1 MFGVICSRNID
12 YNNAMQKNKIKVH
25 RGDITKLEV
34 DCIVNAANTQLLG
47 GSGVCGAIFDAA
59 GWHEMAE
66 ACTTIGICET
76 GEAVITPG
84 FNLPAKYVVHAVG
97 PIYDNSRNTSEL
109 LKSAYLQ
116 SLWLAEQSG
125 SSSIAFPLISAGV
138 YGYPKEEAIDLA
150 HEAIHS
156 YQQESVAPISEIII
170 CAYSD
175 EDYELLTN
183 KTRIFYTSQK

>member
-1 MFGVICSRNID
+1 MFWVLGSINID

-25 RGDITKLEV
+25 QGDIAKLEV
-34 DCIVNAANTQLLG
+34 DCIVNAANSHLHG

-59 GWHEMAE
+59 GWQEMAE
-66 ACTTIGICET
+66 ACCAIGGCET

-97 PIYDNSRNTSEL
+97 PIYDDSSSTPEL

-116 SLWLAEQSG
+116 SLWLAEKSG
-125 SSSIAFPLISAGV
+125 SSSIAFPLISAV
-138 YGYPKEEAIDLA
+138 IYGYPKEEAIDLA
-150 HEAIHS
+150 LEAINI
-156 YQQESVAPISEIII
+156 YQQESDSPISEIVI

-175 EDYELLTN
+175 EDYDLLAN
-183 KTRIFYTSQK
+183 RARIFYTT

>member
-1 MFGVICSRNID
+1 MFWVLGSINID

-25 RGDITKLEV
+25 QGDIAKLEV
-34 DCIVNAANTQLLG
+34 DCIVNAANSQLNG

-59 GWHEMAE
+59 GWQEMAE
-66 ACTTIGICET
+66 ACSAIGGCET

-97 PIYDNSRNTSEL
+97 PIYDESPVIPEL

-125 SSSIAFPLISAGV
+125 SSSIAFPLISAGI

-150 HEAIHS
+150 LEAIS
-156 YQQESVAPISEIII
+156 IYQQESDSPLSEIVI

-175 EDYELLTN
+175 EDYDLLAN
-183 KTRIFYTSQK
+183 RAHIFYTT